1 MNQKIEEFLEY
12 LPSKEYGK
20 ALKYYENNE
29 IELLKEHIENS
40 ISKIQSS
47 LNEHGKHS
55 KYYHNVNMNKLK
67 SLLLTVEE
75 DYYEYLNQLDYLNE
89 CERKKFDESYLDY
102 E

>member
-1 MNQKIEEFLEY
+1 MNQKIEELLEY
-12 LPSKEYGK
+12 LPSKEYDK

-67 SLLLTVEE
+67 SLLLAIEE
-75 DYYEYLNQLDYLNE
+75 DYYEYLNQLDYLNK
-89 CERKKFDESYLDY
+89 CERKDFDESYLDY

>member
-1 MNQKIEEFLEY
+1 MNQKIEELLEY
-12 LPSKEYGK
+12 LPSKECDK

-89 CERKKFDESYLDY
+89 CERKEFDESYLDY